1 MASNN
6 AGANAKRA
14 KEFESAKGPFMPRTP
29 PVTLKQT
36 YNAANKVVE
45 NYNSIMKKANEEVKK
60 TLDALNKARLAA
72 QVPLNNARQAAQ
84 VALNNASQ
92 AAQAAQRPANR
103 QAELKQEDVE
113 FNAQEKRE
121 RNLNTFGGRR
131 NRKTKGRK
139 TKGRKS
145 RARKTRSRK

>member
-6 AGANAKRA
+6 AGANAARA

-36 YNAANKVVE
+36 YNASNKVVE
-45 NYNSIMKKANEEVKK
+45 KYNSIMKKANEEVKK
-60 TLDALNKARLAA
+60 TLDALN
-72 QVPLNNARQAAQ
+72 NARRAA
-84 VALNNASQ
+84 NRQ
-92 AAQAAQRPANR
+92 AAQAAQAGKPPT
-103 QAELKQEDVE
+103 E
-113 FNAQEKRE
+113 
-121 RNLNTFGGRR
+121 TTGGRR